1 MQHISLKKIQD
12 DNVSFLDALYLYF
25 STEESLVI
33 IKLLKWFYFKI
44 IKVLN
49 LRKQMQ
55 SVFYYWLLLSF
66 FLYLI

>member
-25 STEESLVI
+25 SIEESLVI
-33 IKLLKWFYFKI
+33 IKLHKWLYFKI

-55 SVFYYWLLLSF
+55 SVIYYWLLLSF

>member
-1 MQHISLKKIQD
+1 MQHICLKKMED
-12 DNVSFLDALYLYF
+12 DNISFLDALYLF
-25 STEESLVI
+25 FGIEESLLI
-33 IKLLKWFYFKI
+33 IKLFKWLYFKI

-55 SVFYYWLLLSF
+55 SVIYHWLLLSF

>member
-33 IKLLKWFYFKI
+33 IKLHKWFYFKI

-55 SVFYYWLLLSF
+55 SVIYYWLLLSF